1 MGDPTQPPHPI
12 VSVDIEAVCKCT
24 EIIFLCSVQYDVTS
38 SVGGKPNTLDH
49 NRHNIQLYT
58 QQTRETRLVPEKKQA
73 KPKIVNASEQRWA
86 KNQFSTFI
94 YKEII
99 IVNVVI

>member
-1 MGDPTQPPHPI
+1 M
-12 VSVDIEAVCKCT
+12 
-24 EIIFLCSVQYDVTS
+24 QYDVTS

-86 KNQFSTFI
+86 KNQFSTSI
-94 YKEII
+94 YIYIYIYEEII